1 MATGAGRKRLTAEQR
16 RAAILDA
23 ALEVFAERG
32 YHASSIDDIARAAG
46 ISKALIYEH
55 FASKQELHAHLLEHQ
70 AGELFGRLAAA
81 VERVEVESAAGRL
94 EAGLDAFFGFVEER
108 RHAWRV
114 LFREAADPEAA
125 VVLDRIVAQV
135 TALVA
140 ALIAQDPVA
149 RARFEGEPQRDTGIQ
164 LLAQMLVGSVQ
175 SVANWWADHR
185 ELQRERVLEM
195 VMDFAW
201 LGLDRLSQGERWP
214 RAAAPPSEPGQLR

>member
-1 MATGAGRKRLTAEQR
+1 MATGTGRKRLTAVQR

-23 ALEVFAERG
+23 ALEVFAARG
-32 YHASSIDDIARAAG
+32 YHASSIDDIARAAD

-55 FASKQELHAHLLEHQ
+55 FASKQALHADLLQHQ
-70 AGELFGRLAAA
+70 AGELFGRLSAA
-81 VERVEVESAAGRL
+81 VERVEIESAAARL

-125 VVLDRIVAQV
+125 AVLDRIVAQV

-140 ALIAQDPVA
+140 ALIAQDPA
-149 RARFEGEPQRDTGIQ
+149 ALPRDEPDAPREQGIQ
-164 LLAQMLVGSVQ
+164 LLAQMLVGAVQ
-175 SVANWWADHR
+175 SVANWWADNR
-185 ELQRERVLEM
+185 QVPRERLLEM

-201 LGLDRLSQGERWP
+201 LGLERLSRGERWP
-214 RAAAPPSEPGQLR
+214 RR